1 MTKLVVLLPL
11 LLFAAACGPN
21 PSERF
26 ARLSDE
32 FVYTTLSFSPA
43 GATAVGLHQ
52 YNNQNLD
59 DLLDDVGPASLE
71 RQRQFYHGFRDRLAT
86 LDAARL
92 TPQDRA
98 DLRIIQDQIALNLL
112 DLEEIHS
119 AQHNPTTYVET
130 LGNALFNPFVLEFA
144 PLPARIGHII
154 ERLRQVPRYLQQATA
169 NLTTAPEIWTKVAID
184 ENTGDSKLIGDTI
197 RNAVPAD
204 LRASYDAA
212 AAPALAALVQ
222 FQTFLVNTLSN
233 RTGSDWRL
241 GADRY
246 TRNFRYVLETGM
258 EPADALRRAEQD
270 LQTVRAQM
278 LEIALPLHRQ
288 LFPAH
293 KDHAELSGDQR
304 ENRVVGEV
312 LDHIAQRHSTP
323 QAYMDDARQSLQE
336 ARAFVQQKRLLTLPS
351 RSNLQVIPTPEFMR
365 GAYSVGGF
373 DPAPALEPQLGAFY
387 WVTPI
392 PADWPKARVE
402 SKLREYNYY
411 GLRLLTV
418 HEAMPGHYVQ
428 FEFANAVQPT
438 TRRVLRAVY
447 GNDPY
452 VEGWAVYATQLM
464 LDQGYLDHSPEMALT
479 FAKQQLRVFANT
491 ILDIRLQSMNMTDQD
506 ALDLMEKQTFQEKE
520 EAEEKLQRA
529 KLTSCQLP
537 VYFVG
542 WRGWQDIR
550 DAYQKSKGAA
560 FSLPEFHDRALNQGA
575 VPLPV
580 LAPLLQ

>member
-1 MTKLVVLLPL
+1 
-11 LLFAAACGPN
+11 
-21 PSERF
+21 
-26 ARLSDE
+26 
-32 FVYTTLSFSPA
+32 
-43 GATAVGLHQ
+43 
-52 YNNQNLD
+52 
-59 DLLDDVGPASLE
+59 
-71 RQRQFYHGFRDRLAT
+71 
-86 LDAARL
+86 
-92 TPQDRA
+92 
-98 DLRIIQDQIALNLL
+98 LRIIQDQIALNLL

-246 TRNFRYVLETGM
+246 TRKFRYVLETGM

-293 KDHAELSGDQR
+293 KDHAELSGDER